1 MIYLTSLFY
10 FFYFAVIG
18 IYIIFLPKVLEQSG
32 YSASEI
38 GIVFSA
44 APLVRFLVPFL
55 FIRGFRLG
63 QGSFFAALFI
73 LFVSVLT
80 LHVSLHNFYALLVS
94 NIFFG
99 VGLSLILPYVELISL
114 HEIGKER
121 YGKSRLFGSIGFMAV
136 ALVLVHYMHNPSNAL
151 DFLLVLSVATIIFA
165 FFVARHA
172 PSLKEETKKKKPN
185 DVSLFRDWQL
195 WLGFALMQVSFGAFY
210 NFFTI
215 YETAHGVSMQVTI
228 YLWSFGVLIEI
239 LMLYFQGTLLRKNL
253 LTLLQISAA
262 ATVLRWFLVFA
273 FADTLWVMF
282 LSQSLHAL
290 SFALFHSA
298 AISYLFHLYRNK
310 ALAQQLFSGISY
322 GLGSL
327 LGALLAGYVY
337 EYFPRYLFLFSSV
350 VAALAFLS
358 LYAYSKKVSL
368 TR

>member
-1 MIYLTSLFY
+1 MIFLTSLFY

-18 IYIIFLPKVLEQSG
+18 VYIIFLPKVLEQTG
-32 YSASEI
+32 YTASEI
-38 GIVFSA
+38 GIIFSA

-55 FIRGFRLG
+55 FIRGFQLG
-63 QGSFFAALFI
+63 RSSFFAALLI
-73 LFVSVLT
+73 LLVSVIA
-80 LHVSLHNFYALLVS
+80 LHFSLHNFYALLAS

-114 HEIGKER
+114 HEVGKER

-136 ALVLVHYMHNPSNAL
+136 ALVLVRFLQQSQNAL
-151 DFLLVLSVATIIFA
+151 DFLLALSIMTIVFA
-165 FFVARHA
+165 LFVVQNASSMQEST
-172 PSLKEETKKKKPN
+172 PKESK
-185 DVSLFRDWQL
+185 DGVSLLHDWRL

-215 YETAHGVSMQVTI
+215 YETAHGVSMQMTI

-239 LMLYFQGTLLRKNL
+239 GMLYFQGRLLQRNL
-253 LTLLQISAA
+253 LLLLQIGAL
-262 ATVLRWFLVFA
+262 ATAVRWFLVFA

-298 AISYLFHLYRNK
+298 AISYLFHRYSNK

-327 LGALLAGYVY
+327 LGAVLAGYIY
-337 EYFPRYLFLFSSV
+337 EYFPKYLFLFSAF
-350 VAALAFLS
+350 VALLAFAS
-358 LYAYSKKVSL
+358 LRAFK
-368 TR
+368 THR